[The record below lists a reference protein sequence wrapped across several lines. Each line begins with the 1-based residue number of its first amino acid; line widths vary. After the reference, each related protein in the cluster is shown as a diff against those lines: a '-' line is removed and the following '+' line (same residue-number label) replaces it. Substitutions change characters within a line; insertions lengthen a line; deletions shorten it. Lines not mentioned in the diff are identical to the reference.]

1 MKKYRLPIFI
11 GIAVLIIIVMWS
23 LAGDAEDEKEIITTA
38 FVGDYKDLVV
48 STGELIAKNSENIS
62 IPVSMQRFGIYRVQI
77 SDIIPEGTYVK
88 EGDYVAELDKTDV
101 SSKINDVMVE
111 LDKAQS
117 QYTQTQL
124 DTSLTL
130 REKRNAI
137 DKLQF
142 EVKQK
147 KIELEQSKYEPPATI
162 QKINLDLE
170 RLEQDLV
177 QSRENYLI
185 NKKQGVAQ
193 MAEAAAELQ
202 KAKNQLEKLTE
213 LAKEFRITAPKPGM
227 VVYYREWNGEKRK
240 TGSTVQPWNPA
251 VATLPDLSE
260 MLSKTYINE
269 VEIRKIKVGQKVRI
283 GLDAFPDASLSGT
296 VTQVA
301 NVGENRKGTDSK
313 VFEVEIMVNESDS
326 TYRPGMTTSNE
337 ILTNKIENALQVP
350 LEAVYSE
357 EDLSYVYLKDGVG
370 VTKQQVLLGPANSE
384 FVIVNEGLE
393 EGDQVYLSE
402 PKGASDSRIK
412 TLTASQASAK

>member
-11 GIAVLIIIVMWS
+11 GIAVLIIVVAWS

-88 EGDYVAELDKTDV
+88 EGDYVAELDKTDI

-162 QKINLDLE
+162 QKIKLDLE

-337 ILTNKIENALQVP
+337 ILTNKIEDALQVP

-402 PKGASDSRIK
+402 PKGASDSGMK
-412 TLTASQASAK
+412 TLTASQASTK